1 MRRTLNILKGKS
13 MMKKVSKLLTVFL
26 AFGMLVLG
34 FAQVAEAAAGKEI
47 NSSVVERLQGLD
59 RVETS
64 IKVSNEVYPTGSAE
78 NVVLAG
84 WNGQVDA
91 LTATLLA
98 SVKDGPLLLVTDSQY
113 SKIKNELNRLGVKN
127 VYLAGG
133 TTVVSAQ
140 FEKNLKKDGY
150 QVKRL
155 SGANRYATAAE
166 VMKAAGVNSNH
177 VFLVNGGA
185 EKVDQLA
192 DALAVG
198 PVSGRDKLPILL
210 TGKDQLPQATSDALK
225 GVDQITI
232 VGGHAAVSEKV
243 AKQLKGQGYKV
254 DRVEGPDRYQTAVEV
269 SKKYFT
275 SSTKAI
281 LVNDGRVS
289 FADALVGGYLG
300 AKKGAPVLLTNATQL
315 TGQTKGY
322 VEGHTSLAYVLG
334 GIKSIGSSVFN
345 QVDTAIIHRG
355 KRSIQSVET
364 FDDVQVD
371 FGGKYRLPEKVE
383 VSLSDQTAVT
393 VPVEWSAGSVN
404 VNASGVYQV
413 EGQLDFTAVKD
424 LQEEAKKKKATIS
437 IVVAEKVEVDSEVDK
452 APFRVVVDYGHGG
465 TDPGAVYKGRQEK
478 DDTLKLGKMVTAK
491 LRSEGILVDETRT
504 GDETVELKDRS
515 AFANRNGRD
524 YYNYFISI
532 HRNSYHLNTAHGAET
547 YVYVTRNPLSV
558 ALATNIQ
565 KGLVDVGFRN
575 RGVKESNF
583 YVLRATY
590 APAVLVEVGFM
601 NNDADNKIFDDNLE
615 QIAQSIADAVILQAK
630 K

>member
-1 MRRTLNILKGKS
+1 

-34 FAQVAEAAAGKEI
+34 FAQVAEAAAGKEV
-47 NSSVVERLQGLD
+47 NSSVVERLQGVD

-64 IKVSNEVYPTGSAE
+64 IKVSNDVYPTGSAE

-113 SKIKNELNRLGVKN
+113 SKIKNELNRLGAKN

-166 VMKAAGVNSNH
+166 VKKAAGVHSKH
-177 VFLVNGGA
+177 IFLVNGGA

-275 SSTKAI
+275 GSKKAI

-322 VEGHTSLAYVLG
+322 VEGHTSFAYVLG
-334 GIKSIGSSVFN
+334 GTKSIGSSVFN

-504 GDETVELKDRS
+504 GDETVGLPERS